1 MDYNQ
6 YTDGYITYTQKK
18 NKTLETRF
26 SQSVCLYQ
34 SKYCKDT
41 EDYAKKTDYTI
52 CEIKL
57 VHLSSFSAKDFF
69 PCQLNTFFSA
79 SQRRSPLTA
88 KTFSTASQR
97 LPPLPDK
104 NVHLCQ
110 PKTFSSTNQRRS
122 PLLAKDFF
130 HCQPKTTF
138 NRIRASYTALSIV
151 FVHNPMIYEIKN
163 NIAFFKLNLFIL
175 ALQYN

>member
-52 CEIKL
+52 CERKL
-57 VHLSSFSAKDFF
+57 VHLSSLSAKDFF

-138 NRIRASYTALSIV
+138 FSASQKLSSLPAKDVLLCQPKTFSSASERLYFNTTRI
-151 FVHNPMIYEIKN
+151 FV
-163 NIAFFKLNLFIL
+163 
-175 ALQYN
+175 